1 MKTRMLGHTG
11 VAVSRVAL
19 GCGNFGGVGSPRH
32 LIGRGLNREASMA
45 CMDEALALG
54 INLFD
59 TAHSYADGA
68 SERCIGE
75 WLQLQSDAARAAIRI
90 ATKVGNVVTDTAVSV
105 DLSPRS
111 IVEQLSDSLTRL
123 GLSRVDFCLSHAPDA
138 ATPIESTLE
147 GFADLIERGLVSHI
161 GACNL
166 GADQLVA
173 AMETSAR
180 LGLPR
185 YEWVQNE
192 YNLLNRAD
200 EQELL
205 RLCDVFGIGY
215 TPFSPMAGGLLSG
228 KYLRNEPPPRD
239 SRLSLR
245 PEGNPLSP
253 SFFEGI
259 AQLEREA
266 RRCGCDTGAL
276 ALAWVISHAQ
286 VTAAICG
293 PSRRAEHLGLARQAL
308 TIELDESA
316 ITKIGSWFERT
327 ESDPPPK
334 AVG

>member
-1 MKTRMLGHTG
+1 MKTRILGHTG

-45 CMDEALALG
+45 SMDEAVALG

-68 SERCIGE
+68 SERCIGA
-75 WLQLQSDAARAAIRI
+75 WLRLQTAETRAAIRI
-90 ATKVGNVVTDTAVSV
+90 ATKVGNVVTDTGLSV
-105 DLSPRS
+105 DLSPRR
-111 IVEQLSDSLTRL
+111 IVEQLPDSLTRL
-123 GLSRVDFCLSHAPDA
+123 GVSHADFCLSHAPDP

-147 GFADLIERGLVSHI
+147 GFADVIERGWVSHI

-166 GADQLVA
+166 DAAQLVA
-173 AMETSAR
+173 AMDASSR

-192 YNLLNRAD
+192 YNLLNRVD

-205 RLCDVFGIGY
+205 KLCDDYGIGY

-228 KYLRNEPPPRD
+228 KYLRDEPAPPD
-239 SRLSLR
+239 SRLALR
-245 PEGNPLSP
+245 PESQLPSP
-253 SFFEGI
+253 SVFDGI
-259 AQLEREA
+259 AQLECEAA
-266 RRCGCDTGAL
+266 RRGCNTGAL
-276 ALAWVISHAQ
+276 ALAWVMSHAQ

-308 TIELDESA
+308 TIELDESVR
-316 ITKIGSWFERT
+316 TRIGSWFE
-327 ESDPPPK
+327 
-334 AVG
+334 